1 MSFGKKRADLRGA
14 RPGILAARRV
24 GGAEGLARDIEE
36 RLRRQGAAK
45 CAQRVGAGALEL
57 LVHR

>member
-14 RPGILAARRV
+14 RPILAARPV
-24 GGAEGLARDIEE
+24 GGVEGLARDIEE